1 MYSEYIIF
9 TAYISM
15 AYLNTSD
22 DLVVLTCSNSRFSP
36 FKLPVHI
43 LMCWTNGT
51 TLAVKYMIKSCSC
64 RKSDIVIFVILCIYL
79 TLFCVSGGLRC
90 VHDFWCCF
98 FVLFFKVLNV
108 AWSKALLTLTRLC
121 LICLCISYLCIK

>member
-22 DLVVLTCSNSRFSP
+22 DLVVLTCSNSRLSP
-36 FKLPVHI
+36 FELPVHI

-51 TLAVKYMIKSCSC
+51 TLAVNYKYDKKNPTEK
-64 RKSDIVIFVILCIYL
+64 KSDIVIFVILCIYL
-79 TLFCVSGGLRC
+79 ASCRC
-90 VHDFWCCF
+90 LWWTKLCCF
-98 FVLFFKVLNV
+98 FWCLFFKVLNV

-121 LICLCISYLCIK
+121 LTCLCISYLCVK